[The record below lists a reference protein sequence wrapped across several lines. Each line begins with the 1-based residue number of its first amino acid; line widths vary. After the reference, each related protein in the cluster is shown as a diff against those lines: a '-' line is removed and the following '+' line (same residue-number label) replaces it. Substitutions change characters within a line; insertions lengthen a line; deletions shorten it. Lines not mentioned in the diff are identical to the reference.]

1 LFCNIKKKGEITM
14 LFLTY
19 WELNEAMPIEQ
30 RLQITQKL
38 TSMLPLKG
46 VNIIQWVITPDA
58 WGILL
63 AEAES
68 VADISQALDV
78 WRVAGAGFFKSTRTA
93 PAQSI
98 QEAATQQS
106 DLLKSLGSI

>member
-1 LFCNIKKKGEITM
+1 M

-19 WELNEAMPIEQ
+19 WELNEDMPVEQ
-30 RLQITQKL
+30 RLKITQKL
-38 TSMLPLKG
+38 SAMLPLKG

-63 AEAES
+63 AEVES
-68 VADISQALDV
+68 VADISQAINM

-93 PAQSI
+93 PAQTI
-98 QEAATQQS
+98 QESVSQQA
-106 DLLKSLGSI
+106 DLLKTLGSI

>member
-1 LFCNIKKKGEITM
+1 MEDITM

-19 WELNEAMPIEQ
+19 WELNENMSDAERAQ
-30 RLQITQKL
+30 VAQKL
-38 TSMLPLKG
+38 TSSGLFPPPG
-46 VNIIQWVITPDA
+46 VNIIRWDATPDG

-68 VADISQALDV
+68 VADINRGIGM

-93 PAQSI
+93 PAQPVT
-98 QEAATQQS
+98 EALAQTGE
-106 DLLKSLGSI
+106 LLQALASV

>member
-1 LFCNIKKKGEITM
+1 M

-19 WELNEAMPIEQ
+19 WELNEDMPVEQ
-30 RLQITQKL
+30 RLQITHKL
-38 TSMLPLKG
+38 SAMLPMEG

-68 VADISQALDV
+68 VADISRAINA
-78 WRVAGAGFFKSTRTA
+78 WRAAGAGFFKSTRTA
-93 PAQSI
+93 PAQTIEESVS
-98 QEAATQQS
+98 QQAE
-106 DLLKSLGSI
+106 LLKTLDFV

>member
-1 LFCNIKKKGEITM
+1 M

-19 WELNEAMPIEQ
+19 WELHEDMPVEQ
-30 RLQITQKL
+30 RLKITQKL
-38 TSMLPLKG
+38 SAMLPLKG

-63 AEAES
+63 AEAENA
-68 VADISQALDV
+68 ADISKAINI

-93 PAQSI
+93 PAQTI
-98 QEAATQQS
+98 QESVSQQS
-106 DLLKSLGSI
+106 DLLKTLGSI

>member
-1 LFCNIKKKGEITM
+1 M

-30 RLQITQKL
+30 RLQISQKL
-38 TSMLPLKG
+38 TGMLPLKG

-68 VADISQALDV
+68 VADISQAIDI
-78 WRVAGAGFFKSTRTA
+78 WRVAGAGFFKYTKTA

-98 QEAATQQS
+98 QEHMTQQ
-106 DLLKSLGSI
+106 DGLLKSLGSV

>member
-1 LFCNIKKKGEITM
+1 M

-19 WELNEAMPIEQ
+19 WELNEDMPVEQ

-38 TSMLPLKG
+38 SAMLPLKG

-68 VADISQALDV
+68 VADISQAINA

-93 PAQSI
+93 PAQTI
-98 QEAATQQS
+98 QESVSQQAE
-106 DLLKSLGSI
+106 LLKTLGSV

>member
-1 LFCNIKKKGEITM
+1 M

-19 WELNEAMPIEQ
+19 WELNEDMPVEQ
-30 RLQITQKL
+30 RLKITQKL
-38 TSMLPLKG
+38 SAMLPLKG

-63 AEAES
+63 AEAENA
-68 VADISQALDV
+68 ADISKAINI

-93 PAQSI
+93 PAQTI
-98 QEAATQQS
+98 QESVSQQS
-106 DLLKSLGSI
+106 DLLKTLGSI

>member
-1 LFCNIKKKGEITM
+1 M

-19 WELNEAMPIEQ
+19 WELNEEMPVEQ

-38 TSMLPLKG
+38 SAMLPIEG

-68 VADISQALDV
+68 VADISRAINA
-78 WRVAGAGFFKSTRTA
+78 WRVAGAGFFKCTRTA
-93 PAQSI
+93 PAQTIEESVS
-98 QEAATQQS
+98 QQAE
-106 DLLKSLGSI
+106 LLKTLGSV

>member
-1 LFCNIKKKGEITM
+1 M

-98 QEAATQQS
+98 QEAVTQQS
-106 DLLKSLGSI
+106 DLLKALGSI